1 MFPCH
6 PFHPM
11 QPVHC
16 CRTEA
21 IRRQCS
27 PSFSTNHV
35 ITFTVCKFLPIL
47 SFRLVHLAEIVRR
60 TRITCYLLRFLLC
73 DSNRVPAKNLGMMRD
88 KSFQGNGMNYWS
100 WHFIGTRVLAP
111 VSFYVQSTPLKL
123 CRDHNLLCPY
133 ELNSSKCVGDLENL
147 LAHTT
152 WMPRS
157 LSQLVTSPITYSAAK
172 PLKNN
177 MHNENQLY
185 YLACVPLVKFLYQ
198 YYCFL
203 SMVPSVRWKSGDS
216 DYALEFVKLQSFSYF
231 SCRRDYQCS

>member
-1 MFPCH
+1 LFPCH

-73 DSNRVPAKNLGMMRD
+73 DSKSASKKSGYDERQVFPGKWHELLELAFHRD
-88 KSFQGNGMNYWS
+88 KSS
-100 WHFIGTRVLAP
+100 CT
-111 VSFYVQSTPLKL
+111 SFFLRTEYTSLKL
-123 CRDHNLLCPY
+123 C
-133 ELNSSKCVGDLENL
+133 
-147 LAHTT
+147 T
-152 WMPRS
+152 
-157 LSQLVTSPITYSAAK
+157 LV
-172 PLKNN
+172 N
-177 MHNENQLY
+177 
-185 YLACVPLVKFLYQ
+185 
-198 YYCFL
+198 
-203 SMVPSVRWKSGDS
+203 
-216 DYALEFVKLQSFSYF
+216 
-231 SCRRDYQCS
+231 